1 MTLTTL
7 ILLVSALI
15 VGILVGC
22 VGIGGVLLPPVL
34 AYVGGLDL
42 HLAMATSM
50 WSFLFTGTV
59 GTMAY
64 SRRNS
69 VDYRMVWW
77 LGAGIIPATVVGA
90 LSNAAL
96 PTEALTVLL
105 ATLITATGV
114 NAFTKA
120 STAERA
126 AHSFGSLLLLQ
137 IGAIVGFGSA
147 LTGTGGPVLLVP
159 ILIFLQAPPLLAI
172 GVSQVVQIPVAIFS
186 TLGYVLFGQVDF
198 FLGTTL
204 GLVAAAGVVI
214 GTSIA
219 HAVPILTLRRIVAV
233 SLIGAGILIVMRAL
247 AAG

>member
-1 MTLTTL
+1 MLTT
-7 ILLVSALI
+7 IMLVLALI
-15 VGILVGC
+15 VGVFVGC
-22 VGIGGVLLPPVL
+22 VGIGGVLLPPALV
-34 AYVGGLDL
+34 YVGGLDL

-50 WSFLFTGTV
+50 WSFLFTGGV
-59 GTMAY
+59 GTVAY

-69 VDYRMVWW
+69 VDWRMVLW
-77 LGAGIIPATVVGA
+77 LCAGIVPAAVLGA

-96 PTEALTVLL
+96 PAEVLMVLL
-105 ATLITATGV
+105 ATLIIATGV
-114 NAFTKA
+114 NSFAKA
-120 STAERA
+120 TSAERA
-126 AHSFGSLLLLQ
+126 AHSFSPLLLLQ
-137 IGAIVGFGSA
+137 IGAVVGFGSA

-159 ILIFLQAPPLLAI
+159 ILVFLRAPTLAAI

-219 HAVPILTLRRIVAV
+219 HAVPVLTLRRVVAV
-233 SLIGAGILIVMRAL
+233 SLVCAGLFITMRAF
-247 AAG
+247 AGG

>member
-1 MTLTTL
+1 MLTT
-7 ILLVSALI
+7 IMLLVSALI
-15 VGILVGC
+15 VGVLVGC
-22 VGIGGVLLPPVL
+22 VGIGGVLLPPAL

-42 HLAMATSM
+42 HMAMATSM
-50 WSFLFTGTV
+50 WSFLFSGVV

-69 VDYRMVWW
+69 IDWRMVLW
-77 LGAGIIPATVVGA
+77 LGAGIVPAAVLGA

-96 PTEALTVLL
+96 PTEVLTALL

-114 NAFTKA
+114 NAFA
-120 STAERA
+120 QAPSTERA

-137 IGAIVGFGSA
+137 LGAVVGFGSA

-159 ILIFLQAPPLLAI
+159 ILVFLRAPTLAAI

-204 GLVAAAGVVI
+204 GLVAATGVVI

-233 SLIGAGILIVMRAL
+233 SLIGAGILIAMRAF